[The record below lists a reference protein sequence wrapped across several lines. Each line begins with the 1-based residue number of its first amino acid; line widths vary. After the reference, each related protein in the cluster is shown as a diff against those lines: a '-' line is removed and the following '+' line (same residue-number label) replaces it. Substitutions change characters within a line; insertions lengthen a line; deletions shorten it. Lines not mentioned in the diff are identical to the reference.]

1 VRLSV
6 AAPLR
11 VEARAV
17 RAGLRTA
24 ELLRT
29 GMGPKRAAA
38 AAASVAGG
46 AVTVVGFGGGLDPAL
61 RAGQVLVATEVRASD
76 GSVPVVA
83 LPGADVLAA
92 ALRRAGLDVL
102 TGPLVSSPRLVRG
115 EVRSTLAAAGARAVD
130 MESAWFLDA
139 LVQRGIDPRRLAA
152 VRVVVDT
159 AGHRLASPATVT
171 GGLRA
176 ARVLRAIGPVL
187 EQWAAAISPRRVLA
201 AGPRSF
207 CAGVERAITVVE
219 RAIDRYGAP
228 VYVRRQIVHNTH
240 VVRRLEGLGAVFVQE
255 VGEVPPGATVVLA
268 AHGVAPD
275 VRLDAG
281 RRDLFVID
289 ATCPLVAKVHHEARR
304 HRDDGHHIVLIGHAD
319 HEEVIGT
326 RGEAPGR
333 ISIVERPE
341 DVDRL
346 GIADG
351 EQVVYLTQT
360 TLALDETAEI
370 VAALHARYP
379 TAVGPRADDICYATQ
394 NRQEAVRAIAPE
406 CDLMIVVGSANSSN
420 TNRLAEV
427 ARRAGCAA
435 VLVDD
440 AGELDLGRLVHARTI
455 GVTAGASAPEELVEG
470 VIATLDALGPAVVEE
485 RRVMD
490 ETIQFRL
497 PAEVR

>member
-1 VRLSV
+1 
-6 AAPLR
+6 
-11 VEARAV
+11 
-17 RAGLRTA
+17 
-24 ELLRT
+24 
-29 GMGPKRAAA
+29 
-38 AAASVAGG
+38 
-46 AVTVVGFGGGLDPAL
+46 
-61 RAGQVLVATEVRASD
+61 
-76 GSVPVVA
+76 
-83 LPGADVLAA
+83 
-92 ALRRAGLDVL
+92 
-102 TGPLVSSPRLVRG
+102 
-115 EVRSTLAAAGARAVD
+115 
-130 MESAWFLDA
+130 
-139 LVQRGIDPRRLAA
+139 
-152 VRVVVDT
+152 VRVVADT
-159 AGHRLASPATVT
+159 ATHGLVSPATVT
-171 GGLRA
+171 GGLQA

-187 EQWAAAISPRRVLA
+187 EQWAGAVRRRRVLA

-219 RAIDRYGAP
+219 RAIERYGAP

-255 VGEVPPGATVVLA
+255 VDDVPRGATVVLA
-268 AHGVAPD
+268 AHGVTPD
-275 VRLDAG
+275 VREDAG
-281 RRDLFVID
+281 QRDLFVID

-333 ISIVERPE
+333 ISVVERPD

-346 GIADG
+346 EIADG

-360 TLALDETAEI
+360 TLALDETAEVI
-370 VAALHARYP
+370 SALHERYP
-379 TAVGPRADDICYATQ
+379 SIMGPRADDICYATQ

-406 CDLMIVVGSANSSN
+406 CDLVIVVGSANSSN

-435 VLVDD
+435 VLVED
-440 AGELDLGRLVHARTI
+440 ASELDLDIVAAATTI
-455 GVTAGASAPEELVEG
+455 GVTAGASAPEELVDD
-470 VIATLDALGPAVVEE
+470 VIAALDALGPAAVEE
-485 RRVMD
+485 RRVVD

>member
-1 VRLSV
+1 MGPRH
-6 AAPLR
+6 AA
-11 VEARAV
+11 ATGQTTATDRAV
-17 RAGLRTA
+17 A
-24 ELLRT
+24 
-29 GMGPKRAAA
+29 
-38 AAASVAGG
+38 
-46 AVTVVGFGGGLDPAL
+46 VVGFGGGLDHAL
-61 RAGQVLVATEVRASD
+61 RAGQVLVASEVRASD
-76 GSVPVVA
+76 GSVAMVE
-83 LPGADVLAA
+83 LPGASVLAA
-92 ALRRAGLDVL
+92 ALERAGFDVV
-102 TGPLVSSPRLVRG
+102 TGPLVSSPLLVRSEG
-115 EVRSTLAAAGARAVD
+115 RAALTLAGDRVVD
-130 MESAWFLDA
+130 MESAWYLDA
-139 LVQRGIDPRRLAA
+139 LTRRGVDPRRLAA
-152 VRVVVDT
+152 VRVVADT
-159 AGHRLASPATVT
+159 ADHHLVSPATFT

-176 ARVLRAIGPVL
+176 AKVLKAIGPVL
-187 EQWAAAISPRRVLA
+187 EQWAAAIAPRRVLA

-219 RAIDRYGAP
+219 RALERYGAP

-255 VGEVPPGATVVLA
+255 IDEVPGGATVVLA

-275 VRLDAG
+275 VRLDAD

-326 RGEAPGR
+326 VGEARER
-333 ISIVERPE
+333 ISVVERPE
-341 DVDRL
+341 DVERL
-346 GIADG
+346 DIADG

-360 TLALDETAEI
+360 TLALDETAEV
-370 VAALHARYP
+370 VAALHDRYP
-379 TAVGPRADDICYATQ
+379 SIMGPRADDICYATQ
-394 NRQEAVRAIAPE
+394 NRQEAVRAIASE
-406 CDLMIVVGSANSSN
+406 CDLVIVVGSANSSN

-440 AGELDLGRLVHARTI
+440 ASELDLDRLAAARTI
-455 GVTAGASAPEELVEG
+455 GVTAGASAPEELVEA
-470 VIATLDALGPAVVEE
+470 VIAAIDALGPAAVEE
-485 RRVMD
+485 RRVID

>member
-1 VRLSV
+1 
-6 AAPLR
+6 
-11 VEARAV
+11 
-17 RAGLRTA
+17 
-24 ELLRT
+24 
-29 GMGPKRAAA
+29 
-38 AAASVAGG
+38 
-46 AVTVVGFGGGLDPAL
+46 
-61 RAGQVLVATEVRASD
+61 
-76 GSVPVVA
+76 
-83 LPGADVLAA
+83 
-92 ALRRAGLDVL
+92 
-102 TGPLVSSPRLVRG
+102 
-115 EVRSTLAAAGARAVD
+115 
-130 MESAWFLDA
+130 
-139 LVQRGIDPRRLAA
+139 
-152 VRVVVDT
+152 VRVVADT
-159 AGHRLASPATVT
+159 ADHHLVSPATVT
-171 GGLRA
+171 GGVQA
-176 ARVLRAIGPVL
+176 AKVLRAIGPVL
-187 EQWAAAISPRRVLA
+187 EQWAGAIAPRRVLA

-219 RAIDRYGAP
+219 RALERYGAP

-255 VGEVPPGATVVLA
+255 IDEVPGGATVVLA

-326 RGEAPGR
+326 MGEAPER
-333 ISIVERPE
+333 ISVVARPE
-341 DVDRL
+341 DVERL
-346 GIADG
+346 DIADG

-360 TLALDETAEI
+360 TLALDETAEV

-379 TAVGPRADDICYATQ
+379 TIMGPRADDICYATQ

-406 CDLMIVVGSANSSN
+406 CDLVIVVGSANSSN

-440 AGELDLGRLVHARTI
+440 ARELDLDRLASARTI
-455 GVTAGASAPEELVEG
+455 GVTAGASAPEELVEA
-470 VIATLDALGPAVVEE
+470 VIAAIDAVGPAAVEE
-485 RRVMD
+485 RRVVD